1 MNGAVAD
8 ESRVAL
14 RSAALL
20 RRDSL
25 ALADSLLWSSLIQA
39 QALELPQYLA
49 SRSVALYSPV
59 QNEVDTG
66 TIQRHALDNDKRVF
80 YPKTSKLD
88 WPGFYQIFSPTDLT
102 CGRFAI
108 PEPLEVH
115 PLSVADEE
123 NLIVFVPGVVFDHC
137 GNRLGRGGGWYDR
150 KLAQLNDYGVFVG
163 LAYEFQ
169 VVENLAAEK
178 WDRKVH
184 FVITEKRV
192 IDCGVRPLV

>member
-1 MNGAVAD
+1 MTGAVAD

-14 RSAALL
+14 RSAALS
-20 RRDSL
+20 RRASMTP
-25 ALADSLLWSSLIQA
+25 ADSFLWSSLIQA
-39 QALELPQYLA
+39 RALELPQYLA

-59 QNEVDTG
+59 QNEVDTKA
-66 TIQRHALDNDKRVF
+66 IQRQALDNNKRVF

-88 WPGFYQIFSPTDLT
+88 GPGFYQIFSPTDLT
-102 CGRFAI
+102 GGRFAI

-115 PLSVADEE
+115 PLSAADEE
-123 NLIVFVPGVVFDHC
+123 NLIVFVPGVVFDRC

-150 KLAQLNDYGVFVG
+150 KLAQLNNCGVFVG

-169 VVENLAAEK
+169 VVEKLASEK

-184 FVITEKRV
+184 FVITEKSV
-192 IDCGVRPLV
+192 IDCGVRPR

>member
-1 MNGAVAD
+1 MDGAVVD
-8 ESRVAL
+8 ESRGVLRSVAL
-14 RSAALL
+14 S
-20 RRDSL
+20 RRNSL
-25 ALADSLLWSSLIQA
+25 APADCFSWSGLIQA

-66 TIQRHALDNDKRVF
+66 VIQRHALDNDKRVF
-80 YPKTSKLD
+80 YPKTSKLEG
-88 WPGFYQIFSPTDLT
+88 PGFYQIFSPTELAR
-102 CGRFAI
+102 GRFGV

-115 PLSVADEE
+115 PLSTADEE
-123 NLIVFVPGVVFDHC
+123 RLVVFVPGVVFDHC

-150 KLAQLNDYGVFVG
+150 RLAQLSNHGVFVG

-169 VVENLAAEK
+169 IVEELAAEK

-184 FVITEKRV
+184 FIITEKRV
-192 IDCGVRPLV
+192 IDCGVRPQ